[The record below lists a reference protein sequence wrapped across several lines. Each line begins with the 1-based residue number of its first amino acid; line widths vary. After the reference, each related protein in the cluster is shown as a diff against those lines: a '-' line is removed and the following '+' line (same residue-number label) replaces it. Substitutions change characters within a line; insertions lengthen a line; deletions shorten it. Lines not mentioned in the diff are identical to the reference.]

1 MSVVAD
7 TIRFSVV
14 VPAFN
19 EGHSLSATLRSLQ
32 QQDFTGRFEVIV
44 VDNNSSD
51 DTAAIAQRHGA
62 RLLSERRPGV
72 CAARQCGTAAAGG
85 EIVVSTDA
93 DTVHPR
99 DWLTRLD
106 DQFRRVECAVAV
118 AGPCRYQDPP
128 LWVALFAWLGFDGVA
143 GLFMLSGRVCYL
155 TATNVAFR
163 REGFPGY
170 DQILTQGG
178 DEIDLLRRL
187 QSRGRIVWDA
197 ANPVLTSAR
206 RLERGLVY
214 TFVVSFGYYYA
225 LSYLLNR
232 MLSRMVIGPAP
243 AIRASQVDAPTQAG
257 RSRSRGARMDK
268 QHALLGI
275 YLNDHLTGAT
285 GGVELFRRATGSAQG
300 PAKPV
305 LEQLTAEV
313 EQDRQSLRALM
324 QSLKIPIQRYKL
336 AAGWVAE
343 KAGRFKPNGHLLSR
357 SPLSDLTEL
366 EGLLLGVQGKAA
378 GWRAI
383 RHLAAGDSRL
393 DSADLD
399 RLIERAE
406 RQAET
411 LEQLRLQAV
420 TRVFASS

>member
-1 MSVVAD
+1 
-7 TIRFSVV
+7 
-14 VPAFN
+14 
-19 EGHSLSATLRSLQ
+19 
-32 QQDFTGRFEVIV
+32 
-44 VDNNSSD
+44 
-51 DTAAIAQRHGA
+51 
-62 RLLSERRPGV
+62 
-72 CAARQCGTAAAGG
+72 
-85 EIVVSTDA
+85 
-93 DTVHPR
+93 
-99 DWLTRLD
+99 
-106 DQFRRVECAVAV
+106 
-118 AGPCRYQDPP
+118 
-128 LWVALFAWLGFDGVA
+128 
-143 GLFMLSGRVCYL
+143 
-155 TATNVAFR
+155 
-163 REGFPGY
+163 
-170 DQILTQGG
+170 
-178 DEIDLLRRL
+178 
-187 QSRGRIVWDA
+187 
-197 ANPVLTSAR
+197 
-206 RLERGLVY
+206 
-214 TFVVSFGYYYA
+214 
-225 LSYLLNR
+225 
-232 MLSRMVIGPAP
+232 
-243 AIRASQVDAPTQAG
+243 
-257 RSRSRGARMDK
+257 MDK